1 MFDFIRRH
9 QRLVLIFLTVLIV
22 PSFVVFGVHGWQ
34 EYASDAGTIA
44 KVGDQTVTRQEY
56 DGTLRA
62 QTERMQQMFGGAVD
76 ASQINTPEMRTA
88 VLDNLIQQKL
98 LTQETLKKNLSVPD
112 AQVREALLAIPA
124 IAQLR
129 RADGSIDQAAY
140 ERLLSAQNLT
150 PQRLEAQIRFELA
163 SNQLPSSVQAS
174 AMLPKTVLE
183 RFAQLRSQ
191 QREVATIEIPLS
203 DYAGK
208 IVPTQQQL
216 QAYYDAHKAAFQTPE
231 SAEIQYVV
239 LDPKAMPATTQAAPS
254 DDVLRKMYNDNLK
267 QYTTQEERRAS
278 HILIA
283 SPADAS
289 PADHA
294 KAKAKADAILAQ
306 IKKNPGDFA
315 KLASENSEDPGS
327 KANGG
332 DLGFFARDAM
342 VKPFADAAFSLKSEG
357 EISDVVKSDFGYHII
372 KLTGIKA
379 AQTKSFDDVKAQ
391 LADQYRQQEAAKGYA
406 KLADQ
411 FTNSVYE
418 QPDSLQ
424 PVADKLNLKLQTA
437 KVTRTPDP
445 ALAQSP
451 LGNEK
456 LLKAVFGDES
466 LKNKRNTE
474 AVDVGQ
480 GVLVSAHVVTY
491 HPAATPPLAQ
501 IEAQVKQKAIAD
513 LAEQEAKKAGEAKLE
528 ALKKGG
534 DATFG
539 AAQTVSRDNPG
550 KLAPNAL
557 TAIFSADTSKLPAYV
572 GVALGE
578 GQGYAVYR
586 ISKVS
591 QSPAQDPQRLAAEA
605 QQLSQLAAQAEWNAW
620 LGDLRARSKVKIV
633 NDVTKSSGN

>member
-56 DGTLRA
+56 DSVLRA
-62 QTERMQQMFGGAVD
+62 QAERMQQMFGGAVD

-98 LTQETLKKNLSVPD
+98 LMQETLKKNLSVPD

-124 IAQLR
+124 IAQMR
-129 RADGSIDQAAY
+129 RPDGSIDEAKY
-140 ERLLSAQNLT
+140 EQLLAAQNLT
-150 PQRLEAQIRFELA
+150 PQRLEAQVRFELA
-163 SNQLPSSVQAS
+163 SNQLPASVQAS
-174 AMLPKTVLE
+174 AMLPKTVID
-183 RFAQLRSQ
+183 RFAQLRAQ
-191 QREVATIEIPLS
+191 EREVSALTFPAAE
-203 DYAGK
+203 YAGK
-208 IVPTQQQL
+208 VAPTAQQI

-239 LDPKAMPATTQAAPS
+239 LDPKAMPASAQSAAS

-267 QYTTQEERRAS
+267 QYTTPEERRAS

-283 SPADAS
+283 SPSDAS
-289 PADHA
+289 PAEHA
-294 KAKAKADAILAQ
+294 KAKAKAEALLAQ
-306 IKKNPGDFA
+306 LKQHPNDFA
-315 KLASENSEDPGS
+315 KLATENSDDPGS

-332 DLGFFARDAM
+332 DLGYFQRDAM
-342 VKPFADAAFSLKSEG
+342 VKPFADAAFALKSEG
-357 EISDVVKSDFGYHII
+357 EVSDVVKSDFGYHII
-372 KLTGIKA
+372 KLTGIKPG
-379 AQTKSFDDVKAQ
+379 QTKSFEEVKPQ
-391 LADQYRQQEAAKGYA
+391 LAEQYRQQESAKAYA

-411 FTNSVYE
+411 FTNAVYE

-424 PVADKLNLKLQTA
+424 PVADKLNLKVLAAT
-437 KVTRTPDP
+437 VTRTPDP
-445 ALAQSP
+445 AQAKGP

-480 GVLVSAHVVTY
+480 GVLVSAHVVNY
-491 HPAATPPLAQ
+491 HPAATPPLTQ
-501 IEAQVKQKAIAD
+501 IEAQVKEKVAAD
-513 LAEQEAKKAGEAKLE
+513 LAAQDAKKAGEAKLD

-534 DATFG
+534 DAAFG
-539 AAQTVSRDNPG
+539 PAQTVSRDNPG
-550 KLAPNAL
+550 KLPAAAL
-557 TAIFSADTSKLPAYV
+557 TAIFGADTAKLPAYV
-572 GVALGE
+572 GVDLGE

-591 QSPAQDPQRLAAEA
+591 QPTVQDPQRLAAET
-605 QQLSQLAAQAEWNAW
+605 QQLNQLAAQAEWNAW
-620 LGDLRARSKVKIV
+620 LGDLRARSKVKVV
-633 NDVTKSSGN
+633 NDVTKPGA

>member
-22 PSFVVFGVHGWQ
+22 PSFVVFGVHGLQ
-34 EYASDAGTIA
+34 DYAADASTIA

-56 DGTLRA
+56 DSVLRA

-76 ASQINTPEMRTA
+76 ASQINTPEMRSA

-129 RADGSIDQAAY
+129 RPDGSFDQAKY
-140 ERLLSAQNLT
+140 EQLLSAQNLT

-163 SNQLPSSVQAS
+163 SNQLPASVQAS
-174 AMLPKTVLE
+174 AMLPKAVLD
-183 RFAQLRSQ
+183 RFAQLRAQ
-191 QREVATIEIPLS
+191 QRDVAVLNFQAS
-203 DYAGK
+203 DFAGK
-208 IVPTQQQL
+208 VVPTPQQM

-239 LDPKAMPATTQAAPS
+239 LDPKAMPASAQTPAS
-254 DDVLRKMYNDNLK
+254 DDVLRKLYNDNLK

-294 KAKAKADAILAQ
+294 KAKAKAEALLAQ
-306 IKKNPGDFA
+306 IKQHPNDFA

-342 VKPFADAAFSLKSEG
+342 VKPFADATFALKTNG
-357 EISDVVKSDFGYHII
+357 DVSDVVKSDFGYHII
-372 KLTGIKA
+372 KLTGIKP
-379 AQTKSFDDVKAQ
+379 AQTKSFDEVKGQ
-391 LADQYRQQEAAKGYA
+391 LADQYRQQESAKAYA

-411 FTNSVYE
+411 FTNAVYE

-424 PVADKLNLKLQTA
+424 PVADQLNLKVLSA

-445 ALAQSP
+445 SQAQSP

-480 GVLVSAHVVTY
+480 GVLVSAHVVNY

-501 IEAQVKQKAIAD
+501 IEAQVKEKAVAD
-513 LAEQEAKKAGEAKLE
+513 LADQEAKKAGEAKLD

-534 DATFG
+534 DAAFG
-539 AAQTVSRDNPG
+539 AVQTVSRDNPG
-550 KLAPNAL
+550 KLPATAL
-557 TAIFSADTSKLPAYV
+557 TAIFAADTAKLPAYV

-578 GQGYAVYR
+578 GRGYAVYR
-586 ISKVS
+586 ISKVT
-591 QSPAQDPQRLAAEA
+591 QPAEQDAQRLAAEA
-605 QQLSQLAAQAEWNAW
+605 QQLNQLAAQAEWNAW
-620 LGDLRARSKVKIV
+620 LGDLRARSKVKVIH
-633 NDVTKSSGN
+633 DVTKAGS

>member
-56 DGTLRA
+56 DSVLRA

-76 ASQINTPEMRTA
+76 ASQINTPEMRSA

-112 AQVREALLAIPA
+112 AQVRDALLAIPA
-124 IAQLR
+124 IAQMR
-129 RADGSIDQAAY
+129 RPDGSIDQAAY
-140 ERLLSAQNLT
+140 EQLLSAQNLT

-174 AMLPKTVLE
+174 AMLPKTVVD

-191 QREVATIEIPLS
+191 QRDVAALDFPLS
-203 DYAGK
+203 DYASK
-208 IVPTQQQL
+208 IVPTQQQI
-216 QAYYDAHKAAFQTPE
+216 QAYYDAHQAAFRTPE

-239 LDPKAMPATTQAAPS
+239 LDPKAMPTSAQAAPS
-254 DDVLRKMYNDNLK
+254 DDALRKMYNDNLK

-294 KAKAKADAILAQ
+294 KAKAKAEAILAQ
-306 IKKNPGDFA
+306 IKKNPNDFA

-342 VKPFADAAFSLKSEG
+342 VKPFADAAFSLKGEG
-357 EISDVVKSDFGYHII
+357 DISDVVKSDFGYHII
-372 KLTGIKA
+372 KLTGIKPS
-379 AQTKSFDDVKAQ
+379 QTKSFDEVKSQ
-391 LADQYRQQEAAKGYA
+391 LADQYRQQEAAKSYA

-424 PVADKLNLKLQTA
+424 PVADKLNLKVQTA
-437 KVTRTPDP
+437 KVTRTPDA

-480 GVLVSAHVVTY
+480 GVLVSAHVVNY

-501 IEAQVKQKAIAD
+501 IEAQVKQMATAD

-534 DATFG
+534 DAAFG
-539 AAQTVSRDNPG
+539 AVQTVSRDNPG
-550 KLAPNAL
+550 KLAPSAL

-591 QSPAQDPQRLAAEA
+591 QPAGQDAQRLAAEA

>member
-34 EYASDAGTIA
+34 EYAADASTIA

-56 DGTLRA
+56 DSVLRA

-76 ASQINTPEMRTA
+76 ASQINTPEMRGA

-98 LTQETLKKNLSVPD
+98 LTQETLKKHLAVPD

-129 RADGSIDQAAY
+129 RPDGSIDQAKY
-140 ERLLSAQNLT
+140 EQLLSAQNLT

-163 SNQLPSSVQAS
+163 SNQLPASVQAS
-174 AMLPKTVLE
+174 AMLPKAVLE
-183 RFAQLRSQ
+183 RFTQLRAQ
-191 QREVATIEIPLS
+191 QRDVSTLTFPVT

-208 IVPTQQQL
+208 IVPTQQQI
-216 QAYYDAHKAAFQTPE
+216 QTYYDAHKAAFQTAE

-239 LDPKAMPATTQAAPS
+239 LDPKAIPASAQSPAS

-267 QYTTQEERRAS
+267 QYTTPEERRAS

-294 KAKAKADAILAQ
+294 KAKAKADALLAQ
-306 IKKNPGDFA
+306 IRKHPDDFA

-332 DLGFFARDAM
+332 DLGFFTRDAM
-342 VKPFADAAFSLKSEG
+342 VKPFADAAFALKNEG
-357 EISDVVKSDFGYHII
+357 DVSDVVKSDFGYHII
-372 KLTGIKA
+372 KLTGIKPA
-379 AQTKSFDDVKAQ
+379 HTQSFDEVKGA
-391 LADQYRQQEAAKGYA
+391 LADQYRQQESAKAYA

-411 FTNSVYE
+411 FTNAVYE

-424 PVADKLNLKLQTA
+424 PVADKLNLKVQA
-437 KVTRTPDP
+437 ASVTRTPDP
-445 ALAQSP
+445 SQAKSP

-456 LLKAVFGDES
+456 LLKAVFGEEA

-480 GVLVSAHVVTY
+480 GVLVSAHVVNY

-501 IEAQVKQKAIAD
+501 IEAQVKEKVVAD
-513 LAEQEAKKAGEAKLE
+513 LAEQEATKAGEAKLD

-534 DATFG
+534 DAAFG
-539 AAQTVSRDNPG
+539 AVQTVSRDNPG
-550 KLAPNAL
+550 KLPVPAL
-557 TAIFSADTSKLPAYV
+557 SAVFSADTAKLPAYV

-586 ISKVS
+586 ISKVT
-591 QSPAQDPQRLAAEA
+591 QPATQDAQRLAAET
-605 QQLSQLAAQAEWNAW
+605 QQLNQLAAQAEWNAW
-620 LGDLRARSKVKIV
+620 LGDLRARSKVKV
-633 NDVTKSSGN
+633 LNDVTKSPS

>member
-34 EYASDAGTIA
+34 EYAADASTIA

-56 DGTLRA
+56 DSVLRA

-76 ASQINTPEMRTA
+76 TNQINTPEMRAA

-129 RADGSIDQAAY
+129 RPDGSIDEAKYAQ
-140 ERLLSAQNLT
+140 LLSAQNLT

-183 RFAQLRSQ
+183 RFAQLRVQ
-191 QREVATIEIPLS
+191 QRDVSVLTFPVT

-208 IVPTQQQL
+208 IVPTQPQI

-239 LDPKAMPATTQAAPS
+239 LDPKAMPASAQTPAS
-254 DDVLRKMYNDNLK
+254 DDVLRKMYQDNLK
-267 QYTTQEERRAS
+267 QYTTPEQRRAS

-289 PADHA
+289 PAEHA
-294 KAKAKADAILAQ
+294 KAKAKADALLAE
-306 IKKNPGDFA
+306 IKKHPDDFA
-315 KLASENSEDPGS
+315 KLASADSEDPGS

-332 DLGFFARDAM
+332 DLGFFTRDAM
-342 VKPFADAAFSLKSEG
+342 VKPFADATFALKHEG
-357 EISDVVKSDFGYHII
+357 DVSDVVKSDFGYHII
-372 KLTGIKA
+372 KLTGIKPE
-379 AQTKSFDDVKAQ
+379 QTKSFDEVKSQ
-391 LADQYRQQEAAKGYA
+391 LADQYRQQESAKAYA

-411 FTNSVYE
+411 FTNAVYE
-418 QPDSLQ
+418 QPDSVQ
-424 PVADKLNLKLQTA
+424 PAADKLNLKVQTA
-437 KVTRTPDP
+437 TVTRTPDP
-445 ALAQSP
+445 SQAKLP
-451 LGNEK
+451 IGNEK
-456 LLKAVFGDES
+456 LLKAVFGDEA

-501 IEAQVKQKAIAD
+501 IEAQVKEKVVAD
-513 LAEQEAKKAGEAKLE
+513 LAEQAATTAGQAKLE

-534 DATFG
+534 DAAFG

-550 KLAPNAL
+550 KLPATAL
-557 TAIFSADTSKLPAYV
+557 GAIFSADTTRLPAYV
-572 GVALGE
+572 GVALGD

-586 ISKVS
+586 IGKVT
-591 QSPAQDPQRLAAEA
+591 QPAEQDAQHLAAEA
-605 QQLSQLAAQAEWNAW
+605 QQLNQLAAQAEWNAW
-620 LGDLRARSKVKIV
+620 LADLRARSKVKVV
-633 NDVTKSSGN
+633 NDVTKSGA

>member
-34 EYASDAGTIA
+34 EYASDASTIA

-56 DGTLRA
+56 DSVLRA

-76 ASQINTPEMRTA
+76 ASQINTPEMRSA

-112 AQVREALLAIPA
+112 AQVRDALLAIPA

-140 ERLLSAQNLT
+140 EQLLAAQNLT
-150 PQRLEAQIRFELA
+150 PQRLEAQIRYELA
-163 SNQLPSSVQAS
+163 SNQLPASVQAS
-174 AMLPKTVLE
+174 AMLPKAVLD
-183 RFAQLRSQ
+183 RFAQLRAQ
-191 QREVATIEIPLS
+191 QRDVSVLTFPVTDFAS
-203 DYAGK
+203 K
-208 IVPTQQQL
+208 ITPTQEQV
-216 QAYYDAHKAAFQTPE
+216 QAYYDAHKASFQTPE

-239 LDPKAMPATTQAAPS
+239 LDPKAMPTSAVAAPS

-267 QYTTQEERRAS
+267 QYTTPEERRAS

-294 KAKAKADAILAQ
+294 KAKAKADELLAQ
-306 IKKNPGDFA
+306 LKKNPNDFA
-315 KLASENSEDPGS
+315 KLASQNSEDPGS

-332 DLGFFARDAM
+332 DLGFFTRDAM
-342 VKPFADAAFSLKSEG
+342 VKPFADATFAMKSEG
-357 EISDVVKSDFGYHII
+357 DVSDVVKSDFGYHII
-372 KLTGIKA
+372 KLTGIKPA
-379 AQTKSFDDVKAQ
+379 TTKPFDDVKAQ
-391 LADQYRQQEAAKGYA
+391 LADQYRQQESAKAYA

-424 PVADKLNLKLQTA
+424 PVADKLNLKVQTA
-437 KVTRTPDP
+437 QVTRTPNP
-445 ALAQSP
+445 AQAQTP
-451 LGNEK
+451 LGNDK

-480 GVLVSAHVVTY
+480 GVLVSAHIVNY
-491 HPAATPPLAQ
+491 HPAATPPLTQ
-501 IEAQVKQKAIAD
+501 VEAQVKQQVVAD
-513 LAEQEAKKAGEAKLE
+513 LAAQEAKKAGEAKLD

-534 DATFG
+534 DAAFG
-539 AAQTVSRDNPG
+539 ATQTISRDNPG
-550 KLAPNAL
+550 KLAPAAL
-557 TAIFSADTSKLPAYV
+557 TAIFGADTAKLPAYV
-572 GVALGE
+572 GVDLGE

-586 ISKVS
+586 ISKVT
-591 QSPAQDPQRLAAEA
+591 QPAEQDAQRLAAEA
-605 QQLSQLAAQAEWNAW
+605 QQLNQLAAQAEWNAW
-620 LGDLRARSKVKIV
+620 LGDLRARSKVKV
-633 NDVTKSSGN
+633 VSDVTKSGS

>member
-44 KVGDQTVTRQEY
+44 KVGDQTVSRQEY
-56 DGTLRA
+56 DNVLRA

-76 ASQINTPEMRTA
+76 ASQINTPEMRGA

-129 RADGSIDQAAY
+129 RPDGSIDQAAY
-140 ERLLSAQNLT
+140 EQLLSAQNLT

-174 AMLPKTVLE
+174 AMLPKTVLDQ
-183 RFAQLRSQ
+183 FAQLRAQ
-191 QREVATIEIPLS
+191 QREVSALTFPVS
-203 DYAGK
+203 DFAGK
-208 IVPTQQQL
+208 VTPTQEQI

-239 LDPKAMPATTQAAPS
+239 LDPKAMPASAQTAPS

-294 KAKAKADAILAQ
+294 KAKAKAEALLAQ
-306 IKKNPGDFA
+306 LKQNPNDFA
-315 KLASENSEDPGS
+315 KLASQNSEDPGS

-342 VKPFADAAFSLKSEG
+342 VKPFADAAFALKAEG
-357 EISDVVKSDFGYHII
+357 DISDVVKSDFGYHII
-372 KLTGIKA
+372 KLTGIKP
-379 AQTKSFDDVKAQ
+379 AQTKAFEDVKAQ
-391 LADQYRQQEAAKGYA
+391 LADQYRQQESAKSYA

-411 FTNSVYE
+411 FTNAVYE

-424 PVADKLNLKLQTA
+424 PVADKLNLKVMTA
-437 KVTRTPDP
+437 TVTRKPDP
-445 ALAQSP
+445 SQAQGP

-480 GVLVSAHVVTY
+480 GVLVSARVVNY

-501 IEAQVKQKAIAD
+501 IAAQVKEKATAD
-513 LAEQEAKKAGEAKLE
+513 LADQEAKKVGLAKLE

-534 DATFG
+534 DAAFG
-539 AAQTVSRDNPG
+539 PAQMVSRDNPG
-550 KLAPNAL
+550 KLAPAAL
-557 TAIFSADTSKLPAYV
+557 TAIFGADTAKLPAYV
-572 GVALGE
+572 GVELGD

-586 ISKVS
+586 ISKVT
-591 QSPAQDPQRLAAEA
+591 QPATQDPQRLAAEA
-605 QQLSQLAAQAEWNAW
+605 QQLNQLAAQAEWNAW
-620 LGDLRARSKVKIV
+620 MGDLRERSKVKVV
-633 NDVTKSSGN
+633 NDVTKTSGN

>member
-56 DGTLRA
+56 DSVLRA

-76 ASQINTPEMRTA
+76 ASQINTPEMRSA

-98 LTQETLKKNLSVPD
+98 LTQETLKKNLSVSD
-112 AQVREALLAIPA
+112 AQVRDALLAIPA
-124 IAQLR
+124 IAQMR
-129 RADGSIDQAAY
+129 RPDGSIDQAAY
-140 ERLLSAQNLT
+140 EQLLSAQNLT

-174 AMLPKTVLE
+174 AMLPKTVLD
-183 RFAQLRSQ
+183 RFSQLRSQ
-191 QREVATIEIPLS
+191 QREVAALEFPLS

-208 IVPTQQQL
+208 IVPTQQQI

-239 LDPKAMPATTQAAPS
+239 LDPKALPTSDQAAPT
-254 DDVLRKMYNDNLK
+254 DDALRKMYNDNLK

-294 KAKAKADAILAQ
+294 KAKAKAEAILAR
-306 IKKNPGDFA
+306 IKKSPNDFA

-332 DLGFFARDAM
+332 DLGFFTRDAM
-342 VKPFADAAFSLKSEG
+342 VKPFADAAFSLKGEG
-357 EISDVVKSDFGYHII
+357 DVSDVVKSDFGYHII
-372 KLTGIKA
+372 KLTGIKPA
-379 AQTKSFDDVKAQ
+379 LTKPFEEVKAQ
-391 LADQYRQQEAAKGYA
+391 LADQYRQQEAAKRYA

-424 PVADKLNLKLQTA
+424 PAADKLNLKVQTA
-437 KVTRTPDP
+437 TVMRTPDA

-480 GVLVSAHVVTY
+480 GVLVSAHVVNY

-501 IEAQVKQKAIAD
+501 IEAQVKQKAVAD
-513 LAEQEAKKAGEAKLE
+513 LAEQEAKKAGEAKLD

-534 DATFG
+534 EAAFG
-539 AAQTVSRDNPG
+539 AVQNVSRDNPG
-550 KLAPNAL
+550 KLAPSAL
-557 TAIFSADTSKLPAYV
+557 TAIFSADASKLPAYV

-591 QSPAQDPQRLAAEA
+591 QPAAQDAQRLAAEA